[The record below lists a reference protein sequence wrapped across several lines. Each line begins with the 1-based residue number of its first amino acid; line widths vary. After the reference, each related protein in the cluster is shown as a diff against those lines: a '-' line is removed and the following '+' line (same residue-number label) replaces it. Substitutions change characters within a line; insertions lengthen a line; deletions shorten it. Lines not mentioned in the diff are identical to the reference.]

1 MRKLIVG
8 SQARA
13 LGQVTEYDLRSR
25 YDRMHRDIYAP
36 RGHQLT
42 LDERIDGAYLRSG
55 RAGVV
60 AGVAASALHGADWVD
75 DDIPIEMIWNVSRAP
90 AGIIVRRD
98 RVAAD
103 EITVEDCV
111 SVTTPARTAFD
122 LGRYV
127 NLRVEALARL
137 DALQRATRFR
147 PDDVLALAERYRGA
161 RGLKQLRAML
171 PLVDGGAASP
181 QESRLRLLFLD
192 AGFPTPRTQIQTFAG
207 IRPLRKLDMGW
218 EDFKVAAE
226 YDGEQHQTN
235 RYQYVKD
242 LRVLPQ
248 IERQGWTVLRVIK
261 EDSDGETLV
270 RAYRAL
276 IAHGWD
282 GKLRKPHPYLAAL
295 VARLPLS
302 TPALELSRDNRNL
315 AS

>member
-13 LGQVTEYDLRSR
+13 LGTLSEYDLRR
-25 YDRMHRDIYAP
+25 DYDRVHRDIYAP

-55 RAGVV
+55 RNGVV
-60 AGVAASALHGADWVD
+60 AGIAASALLGARWVA
-75 DDIPIEMIWNVSRAP
+75 DDIPIEMIWDVSRAP

-122 LGRYV
+122 IGR
-127 NLRVEALARL
+127 RIDRHEALARL
-137 DALQRATRFR
+137 DALQRATLFR
-147 PDDVLALAERYRGA
+147 PAEVLALAERYRGA
-161 RGLKQLRAML
+161 RGLKQLRALL

-181 QESRLRLLFLD
+181 QETRVRLLLVD
-192 AGFPTPRTQIQTFAG
+192 AGFPVPRTQIQVVSG

-218 EDFKVAAE
+218 EDFLVAIE
-226 YDGEQHQTN
+226 YDGGQHQTD
-235 RYQYVKD
+235 RYQYLKD

-248 IERQGWTVLRVIK
+248 VERMGWLVLRIIK
-261 EDSDGETLV
+261 EDSDAEILV

-276 IAHGWD
+276 IARGWD
-282 GKLRKPHPYLAAL
+282 GTLRKPHPSVAAL
-295 VARLPLS
+295 VSRLPLS
-302 TPALELSRDNRNL
+302 TSALALSRDSGKL
-315 AS
+315 AG

>member
-13 LGQVTEYDLRSR
+13 LGTVTEYDLRR
-25 YDRMHRDIYAP
+25 WYDRVHRDIYMP

-55 RAGVV
+55 RVGVIAGI
-60 AGVAASALHGADWVD
+60 AASALLGARWVD
-75 DDIPIEMIWNVSRAP
+75 DDIPIEMIWDVSRAP
-90 AGIIVRRD
+90 AGIVVRRD
-98 RVAAD
+98 RLAAD

-122 LGRYV
+122 LGR
-127 NLRVEALARL
+127 RIHRHEALARL
-137 DALQRATRFR
+137 DALQRATLFR
-147 PDDVLALAERYRGA
+147 PAEVLAVAERYRGA
-161 RGLKQLRAML
+161 RGLKQLRALL

-181 QESRLRLLFLD
+181 QETRLRLLLLD
-192 AGFPTPRTQIQTFAG
+192 AGFPTLSTQIQVISG

-218 EDFKVAAE
+218 EKYKVAAE
-226 YDGEQHQTN
+226 YDGGQHQTD

-248 IERQGWTVLRVIK
+248 VERMGWTVLRVIK
-261 EDSDGETLV
+261 EDSDGEILV

-276 IAHGWD
+276 VARGWD
-282 GKLRKPHPYLAAL
+282 GKLRKPHPSVAGLL
-295 VARLPLS
+295 ARLPLS
-302 TPALELSRDNRNL
+302 TSAFALSRDNRNL
-315 AS
+315 AG